1 MVCFNLFPSPYYKV
15 KPIHN
20 LSQLK
25 LCHVTVLSF
34 VMNTIEDIDLTEST
48 EYESFNYLIDLFN
61 LDSPDELDD
70 VEPDYELI
78 DFLSKYDL

>member
-1 MVCFNLFPSPYYKV
+1 
-15 KPIHN
+15 
-20 LSQLK
+20 
-25 LCHVTVLSF
+25 
-34 VMNTIEDIDLTEST
+34 MNTIEDIDLTEST

-61 LDSPDELDD
+61 VDSPDELDD